1 MYHFDFAVIQ
11 NYLLKSMMTGLE
23 WFFLGKRGAEWPP

>member
-11 NYLLKSMMTGLE
+11 NYLVKSTVTGLE
-23 WFFLGKRGAEWPP
+23 WFFLGKRGAR